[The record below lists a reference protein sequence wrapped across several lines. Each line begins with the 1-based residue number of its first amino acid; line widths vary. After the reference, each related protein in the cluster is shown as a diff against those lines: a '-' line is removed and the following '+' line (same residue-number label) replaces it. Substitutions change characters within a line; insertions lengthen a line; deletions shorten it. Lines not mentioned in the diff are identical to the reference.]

1 MLSPEEPIRIAVLIS
16 GGGTNLQALLDAEAA
31 GALPSGRIVLVVSDR
46 ADAFGLER
54 ARKSGIKALVVCRK
68 GRPQAVFEEELRE
81 ALVREQVELVIL
93 AGFLCILSADFVKKY
108 PDRILNVHPA
118 LIPSF
123 CGEGYYGLR
132 VHEAALA
139 CGVKV
144 TGATVHL
151 VNEIPDGGKIL
162 LQKAVEV
169 RTEDTPETLQRRVM
183 EEAEW
188 ILLPRAAEM
197 EAARLLEEKRSA
209 PDDHTI

>member
-1 MLSPEEPIRIAVLIS
+1 MLDPREPIRIAVLIS
-16 GGGTNLQALLDAEAA
+16 GGGTNLQALLDAQAG
-31 GALPSGRIVLVVSDR
+31 GALHSGRIELVVADR
-46 ADAFGLER
+46 ADAYGLER
-54 ARKSGIKALVVCRK
+54 ARKSGSKAAGVKRK
-68 GRPQAVFEEELRE
+68 GAEQPAFEEELHGILTRE
-81 ALVREQVELVIL
+81 RIELVIL
-93 AGFLCILSADFVKKY
+93 AGFLRILSADFVKKY

-139 CGVKV
+139 YGVKV

-151 VNEIPDGGKIL
+151 VDEIPDGGKIL
-162 LQKAVEV
+162 LQRAVEV
-169 RTEDTPETLQRRVM
+169 REDDTPQTLQRRVM

-197 EAARLLEEKRSA
+197 TAAKLLEEKRSTA
-209 PDDHTI
+209 HGESF